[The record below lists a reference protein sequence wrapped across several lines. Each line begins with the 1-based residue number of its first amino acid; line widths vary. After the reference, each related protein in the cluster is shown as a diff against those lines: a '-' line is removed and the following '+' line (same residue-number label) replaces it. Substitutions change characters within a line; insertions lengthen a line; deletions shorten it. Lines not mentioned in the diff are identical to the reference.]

1 MNPSG
6 RHRFMGKSWGLCVL
20 LGALAWGQ
28 AAPSAP
34 PAAQAPAAPPDT
46 SASVPPTAAV
56 ITINGVCSPQ
66 PKPVAAK
73 TGTAATSATAAKAS
87 KAPAEST
94 KPAECKTVITK
105 EQFEKMAG
113 ALSPNVTPQL
123 KHQLAG
129 ALPRLMAMSTQ
140 AKKDGIDKTDQYKEA
155 LKFVQMQVLANELQR
170 RIQTESSNISDEDV
184 EKYYNEHKADFEQ
197 YNVDRIFVPRTKQ
210 GETATAMLQDEGKKP
225 TEEEKK
231 AKQEE
236 AEQAMTKLAEDLRG
250 RAVAGEDFTKLQK
263 EAFDAAGMKIES
275 PTINLP
281 NIRRNGLPAAHAAAF
296 DLKPGDVSQV
306 ISDSGGHYI
315 YKLNSKTDIPVEQAK
330 TEIHQRLQSDRMRDA
345 MEQLNN
351 SFKVEENEAYFGPA
365 GPMPPQ
371 PGMRSMPVRPGSGAP
386 GNAGPKPQSQT
397 PPPAPPAGANQH

>member
-1 MNPSG
+1 
-6 RHRFMGKSWGLCVL
+6 MGKSWVLCVL

-34 PAAQAPAAPPDT
+34 PAAQTPAPPPDT

-56 ITINGVCSPQ
+56 ITIDGVCAPQ
-66 PKPVAAK
+66 PKPVAK
-73 TGTAATSATAAKAS
+73 TGTAAKPAAAAKT
-87 KAPAEST
+87 APEST

-105 EQFEKMAG
+105 EQFEKMAS

-140 AKKDGIDKTDQYKEA
+140 AKKDGIDKSDQYKEA

-184 EKYYNEHKADFEQ
+184 EKYFNEHKADFEQ

-210 GETATAMLQDEGKKP
+210 GDTAMATLQDEGKKP

-236 AEQAMTKLAEDLRG
+236 AEQSMTKLAEDLRG
-250 RAVAGEDFTKLQK
+250 RAAAGEDFTKLQK

-296 DLKPGDVSQV
+296 DLKPGEVSQV

-315 YKLNSKTDIPVEQAK
+315 YKLNSKSDIPLEQAK
-330 TEIHQRLQSDRMRDA
+330 NEIHQRLQSDRMREA
-345 MEQLNN
+345 MEKINN
-351 SFKVEENEAYFGPA
+351 SFKVEENEAYFGPG
-365 GPMPPQ
+365 GPMPGQ
-371 PGMRSMPVRPGSGAP
+371 PGMRPMPVRPGSGGVP
-386 GNAGPKPQSQT
+386 GNAGPKPQT
-397 PPPAPPAGANQH
+397 PPPAPPAGADQH